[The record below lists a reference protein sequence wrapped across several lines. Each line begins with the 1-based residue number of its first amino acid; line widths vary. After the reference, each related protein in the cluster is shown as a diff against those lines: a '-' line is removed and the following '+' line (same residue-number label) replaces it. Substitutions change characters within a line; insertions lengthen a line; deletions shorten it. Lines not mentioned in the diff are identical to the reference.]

1 VSLPGNFLT
10 LLPPPAE
17 WPKEKVEEYVNLA
30 VNLTI
35 KLGDAAVNV
44 PEVIPYGRKG
54 NRPLPFRPK
63 MDLLKFARMLK
74 SRGLRVY
81 VDRHVPLM
89 EREEFHRFL
98 KGSRNVADGVVVVGR
113 VTSRMKNPGY
123 AAVEGI
129 RLAREY
135 FADVGAITIFERDRE
150 VERVCGKVRAGATFF
165 LSQITFY
172 PGRVREFI
180 YALKVE
186 CERRG
191 LRFPKVYVSVA
202 PVYEKR
208 DRELLKWM
216 DVDLPPIPP
225 DLITLVREIKNTPG
239 VAGINYE
246 HIRYPNLPRLH
257 DLNFPV

>member
-81 VDRHVPLM
+81 VDRHVP
-89 EREEFHRFL
+89 FH
-98 KGSRNVADGVVVVGR
+98 G
-113 VTSRMKNPGY
+113 
-123 AAVEGI
+123 
-129 RLAREY
+129 
-135 FADVGAITIFERDRE
+135 
-150 VERVCGKVRAGATFF
+150 
-165 LSQITFY
+165 
-172 PGRVREFI
+172 
-180 YALKVE
+180 
-186 CERRG
+186 
-191 LRFPKVYVSVA
+191 
-202 PVYEKR
+202 
-208 DRELLKWM
+208 
-216 DVDLPPIPP
+216 
-225 DLITLVREIKNTPG
+225 
-239 VAGINYE
+239 
-246 HIRYPNLPRLH
+246 
-257 DLNFPV
+257 